1 MDYLSIPR
9 DDVTDFVADSFTPFA
24 PLGGAGIKR
33 TGLNVFAALAAFRP
47 CFFEERSA
55 SSVPPIG
62 CVASIPCGAQVRQVN
77 PKTGKRPVG
86 SEIMTRL
93 RALNDAVIGLHVGE
107 FSDGKIL
114 MPCLRVTLSFRE
126 VRNS

>member
-62 CVASIPCGAQVRQVN
+62 CVASIPCGGQVRQVN
-77 PKTGKRPVG
+77 PKDGQEAG
-86 SEIMTRL
+86 RL
-93 RALNDAVIGLHVGE
+93 GDHDAPARALNDAVIGLHVGE
-107 FSDGKIL
+107 F
-114 MPCLRVTLSFRE
+114 LSEKF
-126 VRNS
+126 